1 MKIIIIEDEDLSAKD
16 LANTITTLYPD
27 AEIVSILG
35 SIKSCLRFFKQPANA
50 DLIFSDIELGDGLI
64 FELFSRVEIDIPII
78 FCTAYDEYALN
89 AFKANGIEYVLKPYT
104 NNTISNALKKYLALR
119 SMFESKGTND
129 YQILLKMLN
138 DKKEVEQQSV
148 LVSYK
153 DRILPV
159 KLDNVAFF
167 YLKNSVVHLY
177 TFEQKT
183 YTINKSL
190 DDLERVTNTNFYR
203 ANRQFFVNRKTII
216 DVTNHLSRKI
226 SLNLSVP
233 FTEKITVSKEK
244 ITHFL
249 NWLAKS

>member
-138 DKKEVEQQSV
+138 DKKEVEQ
-148 LVSYK
+148 
-153 DRILPV
+153 
-159 KLDNVAFF
+159 
-167 YLKNSVVHLY
+167 
-177 TFEQKT
+177 
-183 YTINKSL
+183 
-190 DDLERVTNTNFYR
+190 
-203 ANRQFFVNRKTII
+203 
-216 DVTNHLSRKI
+216 
-226 SLNLSVP
+226 
-233 FTEKITVSKEK
+233 
-244 ITHFL
+244 
-249 NWLAKS
+249 